1 MDRRKAMR
9 IADGEA
15 PETALDPR
23 LAAEVKAFR
32 DLSEEIR
39 AAATPR
45 REAPDFEAFFR
56 AVEARYEETRTASP
70 EKGWA
75 RSWKALRE
83 RPLWWMAP
91 VGAAIAAAALLAL
104 TAPGDRAPDNT
115 CFVDSYD
122 LDRGSVVI
130 DQDLDDPSRAT
141 VIWFL
146 EEG

>member
-9 IADGEA
+9 IADGEE
-15 PETALDPR
+15 PKTSLPPD
-23 LAAEVKAFR
+23 LASEVQAFQ
-32 DLSEEIR
+32 DLSALVRE
-39 AAATPR
+39 AATPHR
-45 REAPDFEAFFR
+45 RPPEFEAFFR
-56 AVEARYEETRTASP
+56 GVEARFEELQTAPASR
-70 EKGWA
+70 WA
-75 RSWKALRE
+75 RWHAWLRQ

-91 VGAAIAAAALLAL
+91 VGAALAAAALVAL
-104 TAPGDRAPDNT
+104 VGPAERTPNNT

-122 LDRGSVVI
+122 LNDGSVVI